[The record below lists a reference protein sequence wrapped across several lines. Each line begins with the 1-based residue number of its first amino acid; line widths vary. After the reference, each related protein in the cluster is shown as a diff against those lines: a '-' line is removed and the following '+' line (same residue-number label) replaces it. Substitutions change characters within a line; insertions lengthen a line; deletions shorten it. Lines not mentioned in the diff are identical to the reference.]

1 MKKVFLSLA
10 ALAFVAT
17 GTVSCSSDDGGS
29 NNGGGTNDDTPG
41 TGDDTPGTGDDT
53 PGTES
58 NVFNWGGNQYDID
71 TTLMG
76 FIGTADGPTVYNVD
90 TDGDGEGDTQMTS
103 WIVAT
108 FGGTDYQSSSDLVQT
123 EILVPVGVDGENLT
137 LIYPHESE
145 TVYLQN
151 AFVFVGGEVVAP
163 AETDEISAFDIQFNV
178 VDAEG
183 ETIDY
188 TTSTTFTSGEVSLEF
203 NGTLDA
209 YYYFTQ
215 DTAASSF
222 GKASNVEFGGKGM
235 VKRSL
240 DKSNVV
246 EFSIQ

>member
-17 GTVSCSSDDGGS
+17 GAVSCSSDDGGS
-29 NNGGGTNDDTPG
+29 PAPQDDNVTP
-41 TGDDTPGTGDDT
+41 TSD
-53 PGTES
+53 
-58 NVFNWGGNQYDID
+58 VFNWGGNQYDID

-76 FIGTADGPTVYNVD
+76 YIGTADGPTVFNVD
-90 TDGDGEGDTQMTS
+90 TDNDGEGDTPMTS

-108 FGGTDYQSSSDLVQT
+108 FGGTDYQASSDLVQT

-145 TVYLQN
+145 AVYLQN
-151 AFVFVGGEVVAP
+151 AFVYVGGEIAAP

-178 VDAEG
+178 VDVEG

-203 NGTLDA
+203 NGTLDG

-215 DTAASSF
+215 DTGATSSF
-222 GKASNVEFGGKGM
+222 SKASNVEFGGKGM

-240 DKSNVV
+240 DQSNVV